1 MLCEV
6 VHDLPDLTVC
16 SKQETIMSSIMS
28 SLKLKNTVRL
38 VLVLSAFYGYG
49 ESTPKTPSGLYLDDG
64 KGHTVL
70 QQRFSKKDVR
80 EISYDIL
87 NIMGFHHR
95 PHPHLVDSR
104 SPASQF
110 LVEVYNSISTG
121 SQFDLDVDLSNGEN
135 GRRQDWKKSQKRPH
149 QSHTGAKNLS
159 WSEFNVDQS
168 DIDAIQKAD
177 EIISFANRG
186 RETTVT
192 K

>member
-1 MLCEV
+1 MALSSSAW
-6 VHDLPDLTVC
+6 LLTVVAAHLG
-16 SKQETIMSSIMS
+16 I
-28 SLKLKNTVRL
+28 LL
-38 VLVLSAFYGYG
+38 VCVSARA
-49 ESTPKTPSGLYLDDG
+49 KTPSGLYLDDG

-95 PHPHLVDSR
+95 PHPHLVDYR

-110 LVEVYNSISTG
+110 LLEVYNSISSG

-135 GRRQDWKKSQKRPH
+135 GRRQDWRRQQQQHRQSQQQQQQYKSSGP
-149 QSHTGAKNLS
+149 GAKNLS
-159 WSEFNVDQS
+159 WSEFNVDQA

-186 RETTVT
+186 
-192 K
+192 KCFII